1 MKKLLSI
8 IAMIMVLVISVGC
21 FVACNK
27 DGGKTEEPTTDA
39 PATEAP
45 TNAPENQEP
54 TQDDA
59 NKVTVCWYQG
69 GKLLKEEKIEKG
81 SKVTPWTPDAVEGK
95 DFTGWFSEASL
106 SQEFN
111 FDAPINEDTDIFAKF
126 TSNVFV
132 ADDKEYY
139 LIGTGSGDMK
149 KSGWNHANS
158 MEHLVMTKTENASA
172 NVYEIEILMYAGD
185 AFQICYGGTYDGQ
198 VGIGYVPGVEYAD
211 GTNRYDN
218 NTYTAADKKFAT
230 VKGSDGTVIFEGHD
244 EFNKEYWTWN
254 IFLAEGQDGVYKIIY
269 TTYPDHPADNKI
281 TYELVEKRE
290 PLAVTHEMYICGT
303 VSEWGFNE
311 DFMMTPDDTK
321 ENFSFLLNISEPAQ
335 IKLRN
340 KIGDVWYGAEK
351 ITVLGEC
358 GTWNDDGNLALE
370 AGVYKI
376 AYSVESD
383 TATIEAVAK
392 SFWLAG
398 VVNGADYW
406 NCGSGIEFEK
416 VNDTT
421 YKAYYTFTE
430 ADTNHSWMDG
440 AGILGACK
448 AVYGYAGWD
457 ADLWFGNAE
466 NGDNV
471 AIMSYG
477 LYELV
482 LTLNDPADFTAGGSL
497 TATKLEGYYLV
508 GTIGDGD
515 TWRAESQNAITPVE
529 GVISTEYTWTEKD
542 PADWLGA
549 EQISA
554 IKIINVAEDG
564 AVTWYGAAS
573 GDNVIIS
580 ELGTYTITLD
590 GEAVT
595 ATKK

>member
-1 MKKLLSI
+1 MKKFLSI
-8 IAMIMVLVISVGC
+8 IAIIMVLAISVAC

-27 DGGKTEEPTTDA
+27 DEGKTEEPTTEA
-39 PATEAP
+39 PTTEAP
-45 TNAPENQEP
+45 TKAPDTQEP
-54 TQDDA
+54 EDDT
-59 NKVTVCWYQG
+59 NKVTVSWYQG
-69 GKLLKEEKIEKG
+69 SKLLKEEKIEKG
-81 SKVTPWTPDAVEGK
+81 SKVTSWTPDPVEGK

-106 SQEFN
+106 TQA
-111 FDAPINEDTDIFAKF
+111 FDFDKAIEADTDIFAKF

-149 KSGWNHANS
+149 QSGWNHDNS
-158 MEHLVMTKTENASA
+158 IQHLMMTKTENASA

-211 GTNRYDN
+211 GVNRYDS

-230 VKGSDGTVIFEGHD
+230 VKGADGTVIFEGHD

-254 IFLAEGQDGVYKIIY
+254 IFLAEGQDGIYKIIY
-269 TTYPDHPADNKI
+269 TTYPDHPADNTI
-281 TYELVEKRE
+281 TYELVEKKE
-290 PLAVTHEMYICGT
+290 PLQATHEMYVRGSM
-303 VSEWGFNE
+303 VEEWAISE

-321 ENFSFLLNISEPAQ
+321 ENFSFLLNISEPAE
-335 IKLRN
+335 IKLYN
-340 KIGDVWYGAEK
+340 KVSDAWFGQEA
-351 ITVLGEC
+351 ITVVDEC
-358 GTWNDDGNLALE
+358 GTWNDGGNLALE

-376 AYSVESD
+376 VFNATSN

-398 VVNGADYW
+398 VVNGGAYW

-421 YKAYYTFTE
+421 YRAYYTFTE
-430 ADTNHSWMDG
+430 ADTDASWMTG
-440 AGILGACK
+440 FVGACK
-448 AVYGYAGWD
+448 AVYGFAGWD
-457 ADLWFGNAE
+457 ADIWYGNATDGE
-466 NGDNV
+466 NVTVD
-471 AIMSYG
+471 SYG

-482 LTLNDPADFTAGGSL
+482 LTLNDPADFTAGGTL
-497 TATKLEGYYLV
+497 TATKLEGYFLV

-529 GVISTEYTWTEKD
+529 GAVSTEYTWEAKD
-542 PADWLGA
+542 NADWLG
-549 EQISA
+549 EGQIAA
-554 IKIINVAEDG
+554 IKIINVAADG
-564 AVTWYGAAS
+564 TVTWYGAAG
-573 GDNVIIS
+573 GDNVIIP
-580 ELGTYTITLD
+580 EIGTYTITLD

>member
-1 MKKLLSI
+1 MKKLSI
-8 IAMIMVLVISVGC
+8 FLAILMVLTLTIGC

-27 DGGKTEEPTTDA
+27 DDGKTEETS
-39 PATEAP
+39 TEAP
-45 TNAPENQEP
+45 TTSAPDVDP
-54 TQDDA
+54 TPTPDDDA
-59 NKVTVCWYQG
+59 NKVTVCWYHG
-69 GKLLKEEKIEKG
+69 SKLLKEEKVEKG
-81 SKVTPWTPDAVEGK
+81 TKLTSWTPDAIEGK

-106 SQEFN
+106 TQA
-111 FDAPINEDTDIFAKF
+111 FDFETEINEDTDIFAKY

-149 KSGWNHANS
+149 QSGWNHDNS
-158 MEHLVMTKTENASA
+158 MQHLVMTKTDNASA

-211 GTNRYDN
+211 GVNRYDS
-218 NTYTAADKKFAT
+218 NTYTAADKKYAT
-230 VKGSDGTVIFEGHD
+230 VKDSDGTVIFEGHD

-254 IFLAEGQDGVYKIIY
+254 IFLAEGQDGIYKIIY
-269 TTYPDHPADNKI
+269 TTYPDHPADNQI
-281 TYELVEKRE
+281 TFELVEKKE
-290 PLAVTHEMYICGT
+290 PLAVTHEMYVCGT
-303 VSEWGFNE
+303 VSEWDFSE

-321 ENFSFLLNISEPAQ
+321 ENFSYLLNISEPAE

-340 KIGDVWYGAEK
+340 KIGDAWFGSEA
-351 ITVLGEC
+351 ITVVDEC
-358 GTWNDDGNLALE
+358 GTWNDGGNLALE

-376 AYSVESD
+376 VFNATSN

-398 VVNGADYW
+398 VVNGAGYW
-406 NCGSGIEFEK
+406 NCGSGIEFEQ

-430 ADTNHSWMDG
+430 ADTDASWMTG
-440 AGILGACK
+440 FVGACK

-471 AIMSYG
+471 TVASYG

-482 LTLNDPADFTAGGSL
+482 LTLNDAADFSAGGSV

-515 TWRAESQNAITPVE
+515 TWRAESQNVIEVVE
-529 GVISTEYTWTEKD
+529 GAVSTEYTWTEKD
-542 PADWLGA
+542 NASWLGDG
-549 EQISA
+549 QISA
-554 IKIINVAEDG
+554 IKIISVDAAG
-564 AVTWYGAAS
+564 TVTWYGAAG
-573 GDNVIIS
+573 GDNVIIP
-580 ELGTYTITLD
+580 EVGTYTITLEGD
-590 GEAVT
+590 AVT

>member
-1 MKKLLSI
+1 MKKFLSV
-8 IAMIMVLVISVGC
+8 IALIMVLSLSIAC
-21 FVACNK
+21 FVSCK
-27 DGGKTEEPTTDA
+27 PEETP
-39 PATEAP
+39 PA
-45 TNAPENQEP
+45 
-54 TQDDA
+54 DDSD
-59 NKVTVCWYQG
+59 KVTVCWYQG
-69 GKLLKEEKIEKG
+69 SKLLKEEKVAKG
-81 SKVTPWTPDAVEGK
+81 TKLTTWTPPVVEGK
-95 DFTGWFSEASL
+95 DFTGWYAEASL
-106 SQEFN
+106 SQEFD
-111 FDAPINEDTDIFAKF
+111 FETAINADTDIFAKY

-149 KSGWNHANS
+149 QSGWNHDNS
-158 MEHLVMTKTENASA
+158 MAHLVMTKTENASA

-230 VKGSDGTVIFEGHD
+230 VKNAAGEVVFEGHD

-254 IFLAEGQDGVYKIIY
+254 VFLAEGQDGIYKIIY
-269 TTYPDHPADNKI
+269 TTYPDHPADNTI
-281 TYELVEKRE
+281 TYELVEKKE
-290 PLAVTHEMYICGT
+290 PLAETHDMYICGT
-303 VSEWGFNE
+303 VSNW
-311 DFMMTPDDTK
+311 DFSDDFKMAADDTK
-321 ENFSFLLNISEPAQ
+321 ENYSFLLNITEPAE

-351 ITVLGEC
+351 ITVVNEC
-358 GTWNDDGNLALE
+358 GTWNDGGNLALA

-376 AYSVESD
+376 AYNVESD

-398 VVNGADYW
+398 VVNGGQFW

-430 ADTNHSWMDG
+430 ADTDASWMTG
-440 AGILGACK
+440 FVGACK

-457 ADLWFGNAE
+457 ADIWYGNPE

-471 AIMSYG
+471 TVTSYG

-482 LTLNDPADFTAGGSL
+482 LTLDATDSTKGSL
-497 TATKLEGYYLV
+497 TATKLEGYFLV

-515 TWRAESQNAITPVE
+515 TWRAESQN
-529 GVISTEYTWTEKD
+529 
-542 PADWLGA
+542 
-549 EQISA
+549 
-554 IKIINVAEDG
+554 KIEA
-564 AVTWYGAAS
+564 T
-573 GDNVIIS
+573 GD
-580 ELGTYTITLD
+580 
-590 GEAVT
+590 
-595 ATKK
+595 

>member
-1 MKKLLSI
+1 MKKFLSA
-8 IAMIMVLVISVGC
+8 IALIMVLALSFGC
-21 FVACNK
+21 IAACTPDNPN
-27 DGGKTEEPTTDA
+27 EQTT
-39 PATEAP
+39 P
-45 TNAPENQEP
+45 
-54 TQDDA
+54 DDA
-59 NKVTVCWYQG
+59 NKVTVSWYQG
-69 GKLLKEEKIEKG
+69 SKLLKEEKIDKG
-81 SKVTPWTPDAVEGK
+81 SKVANWDPPAVEGK
-95 DFTGWFSEASL
+95 DFDGWYAEASL
-106 SQEFN
+106 TQEFD
-111 FDAPINEDTDIFAKF
+111 FDAAINEDTDIFAKY

-149 KSGWNHANS
+149 QSGWNHENS
-158 MEHLVMTKTENASA
+158 MAHLVMTKTENATA

-198 VGIGYVPGVEYAD
+198 VGIGYVPGVEYAA

-218 NTYTAADKKFAT
+218 NTYEADAKKYAT
-230 VKGSDGTVIFEGHD
+230 VKDANGNVIFEGHD

-254 IFLAEGQDGVYKIIY
+254 VFLAEGQDGVYKIIY
-269 TTYPDHPADNKI
+269 TTYPDHPADNTI

-290 PLAVTHEMYICGT
+290 PLAETHDMYICGT
-303 VSEWGFNE
+303 VSNW
-311 DFMMTPDDTK
+311 DFSDDFKMAADDTK
-321 ENFSFLLNISEPAQ
+321 ANYSFLLNISEPAE

-351 ITVLGEC
+351 ITVVNEC
-358 GTWNDDGNLALE
+358 GTWNDGGNLALA

-376 AYSVESD
+376 AYNVESD

-398 VVNGADYW
+398 VVNGGQFW

-430 ADTNHSWMDG
+430 ADTDASWMTG
-440 AGILGACK
+440 FVGACK

-457 ADLWFGNAE
+457 ADLWFGNE
-466 NGDNV
+466 TDGDNV
-471 AIMSYG
+471 TVDSYG

-482 LTLNDPADFTAGGSL
+482 LTLNDASDYSKGGSV
-497 TATKLEGYYLV
+497 TATKLEGYFLV

-515 TWRAESQNAITPVE
+515 TWRAESQNKIEVE
-529 GVISTEYTWTEKD
+529 GDVVSIEYTWTQKD
-542 PADWLGA
+542 SADWLGA
-549 EQISA
+549 DQISA
-554 IKIINVAEDG
+554 VKIINVDAAG
-564 AVTWYGAAS
+564 TVTWYGNATN
-573 GDNVIIS
+573 GDNVIIP
-580 ELGTYTITLD
+580 EVGTYTITLAD
-590 GEAVT
+590 GVVT

>member
-1 MKKLLSI
+1 MKKFLSI
-8 IAMIMVLVISVGC
+8 MAVIMALMITAGC
-21 FVACNK
+21 FVACNNGNNQTPPPE
-27 DGGKTEEPTTDA
+27 DGDT
-39 PATEAP
+39 
-45 TNAPENQEP
+45 
-54 TQDDA
+54 
-59 NKVTVCWYQG
+59 VTVSWYLG
-69 GKLLKEEKIEKG
+69 SKLLKEEKVAKG
-81 SKVTPWTPDAVEGK
+81 SKVSTWTPDPIEGK

-106 SQEFN
+106 SQAFD
-111 FDAPINEDTDIFAKF
+111 FDAPINEDTDIFAKY

-149 KSGWNHANS
+149 QSGWNHDNS
-158 MEHLVMTKTENASA
+158 MGSLMMTKTDNASA

-230 VKGSDGTVIFEGHD
+230 VKASDGTVIFEGHD

-269 TTYPDHPADNKI
+269 TTYPDHPADNTI

-290 PLAVTHEMYICGT
+290 PLAVTHEMYVCGT
-303 VSEWGFNE
+303 VSNWDFSE

-321 ENFSFLLNISEPAQ
+321 ENFSFLLNISEPAE

-351 ITVLGEC
+351 ITVVGEC
-358 GTWNDDGNLALE
+358 GTWNDGGNLALE
-370 AGVYKI
+370 AGVYKVS
-376 AYSVESD
+376 YSVASD

-398 VVNGADYW
+398 VVNGGGHWD
-406 NCGSGIEFEK
+406 CSSGIEFEK

-430 ADTNHSWMDG
+430 ADTDASWMVDFV
-440 AGILGACK
+440 GACK
-448 AVYGYAGWD
+448 AVYGFAGWA
-457 ADLWFGNAE
+457 ADIWYGNAE
-466 NGDNV
+466 DGNV
-471 AIMSYG
+471 TVDSYG

-482 LTLNDPADFTAGGSL
+482 LTLNDPADFTAGGTL

-508 GTIGDGD
+508 GTIGNGN
-515 TWRAESQNAITPVE
+515 TWRAESQNKIDEVD
-529 GVISTEYTWTEKD
+529 GVVSTEYTWTEKD
-542 PADWLGA
+542 NADWLGA
-549 EQISA
+549 NQISA
-554 IKIINVAEDG
+554 IKIINVAADG
-564 AVTWYGAAS
+564 TVTWYGNATN
-573 GDNVIIS
+573 GDNVIIG
-580 ELGTYTITLD
+580 EIGTYTITLTD
-590 GEAVT
+590 GVVT
-595 ATKK
+595 ATKA

>member
-1 MKKLLSI
+1 MKKLSF
-8 IAMIMVLVISVGC
+8 AVAFVLVFALMFTALTGC
-21 FVACNK
+21 SLLKPNGEQPG
-27 DGGKTEEPTTDA
+27 DETP
-39 PATEAP
+39 PAEDT
-45 TNAPENQEP
+45 
-54 TQDDA
+54 
-59 NKVTVCWYQG
+59 VTVCWYQG
-69 GKLLKEEKIEKG
+69 SKLLKEEEVTKG
-81 SKVTPWTPDAVEGK
+81 SKVATWTPAAIEGK
-95 DFTGWFSEASL
+95 DFTGWFAEASL
-106 SQEFN
+106 SVP
-111 FDAPINEDTDIFAKF
+111 FDFDKAIEEDTDIFAKY

-132 ADDKEYY
+132 EDDKSYY
-139 LIGTGSGDMK
+139 LIGTGTGDMK
-149 KSGWNHANS
+149 QSGWNHDNS
-158 MEHLVMTKTENASA
+158 MASLVMTKTENASA

-211 GTNRYDN
+211 GVNRYDN
-218 NTYTAADKKFAT
+218 GTYTAADKKFAT
-230 VKGSDGTVIFEGHD
+230 VKDSNGVVIFEGHD

-290 PLAVTHEMYICGT
+290 PLAETHDMYICGT
-303 VSEWGFNE
+303 VSNW
-311 DFMMTPDDTK
+311 DFSDDFKMTADDTK
-321 ENFSFLLNISEPAQ
+321 ENYSFLLNISEAAQ

-340 KIGDVWYGAEK
+340 KIGDAWYGEGK
-351 ITVLGEC
+351 LEVVGEC
-358 GTWNDDGNLALE
+358 GVWNEDGNLALE

-376 AYSVESD
+376 AYSVATDS
-383 TATIEAVAK
+383 ATIEAVSK

-398 VVNGADYW
+398 VINGADHW
-406 NCGSGIEFEK
+406 NCGSGVEFEK

-430 ADTNHSWMDG
+430 ADTNHDWMDG

-457 ADLWFGNAE
+457 ADIWFGNAE

-471 AIMSYG
+471 TILSYG

-482 LTLNDPADFTAGGSL
+482 LTLNNADDFTAGGSL
-497 TATKLEGYYLV
+497 AATKLEGYYLV

-515 TWRAESQNAITPVE
+515 TWRAESQNAITSEDVT
-529 GVISTEYTWTEKD
+529 TEYTWTEKD
-542 PADWLGA
+542 SADWLGA

-554 IKIINVAEDG
+554 IKIIYVDEAGN
-564 AVTWYGAAS
+564 VTWYGAES

-580 ELGTYTITLD
+580 ELGTYTIALVD
-590 GEAVT
+590 GAVV
-595 ATKK
+595 ATKQ

>member
-1 MKKLLSI
+1 MKKFLSI
-8 IAMIMVLVISVGC
+8 IALIMALSLSMAC
-21 FVACNK
+21 FASCDFFNK
-27 DGGKTEEPTTDA
+27 P
-39 PATEAP
+39 
-45 TNAPENQEP
+45 QETP
-54 TQDDA
+54 STDDA
-59 NKVTVCWYQG
+59 NKVTVSWYQG

-81 SKVTPWTPDAVEGK
+81 SKVSAWTPDAIQGK
-95 DFTGWFSEASL
+95 DFTGWYAEASL
-106 SQEFN
+106 TQEFD
-111 FDAPINEDTDIFAKF
+111 FDTAINEDTDIFAKY

-149 KSGWNHANS
+149 QSGWNHANS

-198 VGIGYVPGVEYAD
+198 VGIGYVPGVAYAD

-218 NTYTAADKKFAT
+218 NTYTAADKKFAS
-230 VKGSDGTVIFEGHD
+230 VVDSNGVVIFEGHD

-254 IFLAEGQDGVYKIIY
+254 VFLAEGQDGVYKIIY

-290 PLAVTHEMYICGT
+290 PLAETHDMYICGT
-303 VSEWGFNE
+303 VSNWDFN
-311 DFMMTPDDTK
+311 DNYKMSADDTK
-321 ENFSFLLNISEPAQ
+321 ENYSFLLNITEPAE

-351 ITVLGEC
+351 ITVVGEC
-358 GTWNDDGNLALE
+358 GTWNDGGNLALE

-383 TATIEAVAK
+383 SATIEAVAK

-398 VVNGADYW
+398 VVNGGGHWD
-406 NCGSGIEFEK
+406 CSSGIEFEK

-430 ADTNHSWMDG
+430 ADTDASGMNG
-440 AGILGACK
+440 FVGACK
-448 AVYGYAGWD
+448 AVYGYAGWA
-457 ADLWFGNAE
+457 ADIWYGNVE

-471 AIMSYG
+471 TVASYG

-482 LTLNDPADFTAGGSL
+482 LTLNDANDFNAGGTV
-497 TATKLEGYYLV
+497 TATKLEGYFLV

-515 TWRAESQNAITPVE
+515 TWRAESQNLIEVVG
-529 GVISTEYTWTEKD
+529 GVVSTEYTWTQKD
-542 PADWLGA
+542 AADWLGA
-549 EQISA
+549 NQISA
-554 IKIINVAEDG
+554 IKIILVDAAGN
-564 AVTWYGAAS
+564 VTWYGAEG
-573 GDNVIIS
+573 GDNVMIL
-580 ELGTYTITLD
+580 EVGTYTITLN
-590 GEAVT
+590 GESVT

>member
-1 MKKLLSI
+1 MKKFLSV
-8 IAMIMVLVISVGC
+8 IALIMALSLSL
-21 FVACNK
+21 ACLASCNVFDK
-27 DGGKTEEPTTDA
+27 PEETT
-39 PATEAP
+39 PAT
-45 TNAPENQEP
+45 N
-54 TQDDA
+54 DDA
-59 NKVTVCWYQG
+59 NKVTVSWYQG
-69 GKLLKEEKIEKG
+69 SKLLREDKIEKG
-81 SKVTPWTPDAVEGK
+81 TKVTTWNPPVVEGK
-95 DFTGWFSEASL
+95 DFTGWYAEASL
-106 SQEFN
+106 TQEFN
-111 FDAPINEDTDIFAKF
+111 FDTVINEDTDIFAKY

-149 KSGWNHANS
+149 QSGWNHDNS
-158 MEHLVMTKTENASA
+158 MQHLVMTKTENASA

-198 VGIGYVPGVEYAD
+198 VGIGYVPGVEYAA

-218 NTYTAADKKFAT
+218 NAYEADAKKYAQ
-230 VKGSDGTVIFEGHD
+230 VKDSNGVVVFEGHD

-269 TTYPDHPADNKI
+269 TTYPDHPADNTI

-290 PLAVTHEMYICGT
+290 PLAETHDMYICGT
-303 VSEWGFNE
+303 VSNW
-311 DFMMTPDDTK
+311 DFSDDFKMKADDTK
-321 ENFSFLLNISEPAQ
+321 ENYSFLLNITEPAE

-340 KIGDVWYGAEK
+340 KIGDAWSGVAEGA
-351 ITVLGEC
+351 TAPWTLGT
-358 GTWNDDGNLALE
+358 GDANLVLE

-376 AYSVESD
+376 EYSVANN
-383 TATIEAVAK
+383 TAVVTPVEK

-398 VVNGADYW
+398 VVNGGQYW

-430 ADTNHSWMDG
+430 ADTDASWMNG
-440 AGILGACK
+440 FVGACK

-457 ADLWFGNAE
+457 ADIWYGNPD

-471 AIMSYG
+471 TVDSYG

-482 LTLNDPADFTAGGSL
+482 LTLDANDSTKGSL

-515 TWRAESQNAITPVE
+515 TWRAESQNKIEVVD
-529 GVISTEYTWTEKD
+529 GVVSTEYTWTQKD
-542 PADWLGA
+542 SADWLGA
-549 EQISA
+549 DQISA
-554 IKIINVAEDG
+554 IKIINVDATG
-564 AVTWYGAAS
+564 TVTWYGNATN
-573 GDNVIIS
+573 GDNVIIP
-580 ELGTYTITLD
+580 ELGTYTITLAD
-590 GEAVT
+590 GVVT
-595 ATKK
+595 ATKN

>member
-1 MKKLLSI
+1 MKKFLSI
-8 IAMIMVLVISVGC
+8 MAVIMALMITAGC
-21 FVACNK
+21 FVACNNGNNQTPPPE
-27 DGGKTEEPTTDA
+27 DGDT
-39 PATEAP
+39 
-45 TNAPENQEP
+45 
-54 TQDDA
+54 
-59 NKVTVCWYQG
+59 VTVSWYLG
-69 GKLLKEEKIEKG
+69 SKLLKEEKVAKG
-81 SKVTPWTPDAVEGK
+81 SKVSTWTPDPIEGK

-106 SQEFN
+106 SQAFD
-111 FDAPINEDTDIFAKF
+111 FDAPINEDTDVFAKY

-149 KSGWNHANS
+149 QSGWNHDNS
-158 MEHLVMTKTENASA
+158 MGSLMMTKTDNASA

-230 VKGSDGTVIFEGHD
+230 VKASDGTVIFEGHD

-269 TTYPDHPADNKI
+269 TTYPDHPADNTI

-290 PLAVTHEMYICGT
+290 PLAVTHEMYVCGT
-303 VSEWGFNE
+303 VSNWDFSE

-321 ENFSFLLNISEPAQ
+321 ENFSFLLNISEPAE

-351 ITVLGEC
+351 ITVVGEC
-358 GTWNDDGNLALE
+358 GTWNDGGNLALE
-370 AGVYKI
+370 AGVYKVS
-376 AYSVESD
+376 YSVASD

-398 VVNGADYW
+398 VVNGGGHWD
-406 NCGSGIEFEK
+406 CSSGIEFEK

-430 ADTNHSWMDG
+430 ADTDATWMTG
-440 AGILGACK
+440 FVGACK
-448 AVYGYAGWD
+448 AVYGFAGWA
-457 ADLWFGNAE
+457 ADIWYGNAE

-471 AIMSYG
+471 TVDSYG

-482 LTLNDPADFTAGGSL
+482 LTLNDPADFTAGGTL

-508 GTIGDGD
+508 GTIGNGN
-515 TWRAESQNAITPVE
+515 TWRAESQNKIDEVD
-529 GVISTEYTWTEKD
+529 GVVSTEYTWTEKD
-542 PADWLGA
+542 NADWLGA
-549 EQISA
+549 NQISA
-554 IKIINVAEDG
+554 IKIINVAENG
-564 AVTWYGAAS
+564 EITWYGAAS
-573 GDNVIIS
+573 GDNVMIL
-580 ELGTYTITLD
+580 EVGTYTITLTD
-590 GEAVT
+590 GAVT